1 MNLTLNEII
10 ANLRTLKWD
19 EMTSYLRME
28 YIPSIINGVTNEV
41 DLKEDDIHLINS
53 CIELIEAAIANQD
66 IIFLCDL
73 LEYEFAVAVDRILAK
88 EGGLHESGDL

>member
-1 MNLTLNEII
+1 MNLALNEII

-19 EMTSYLRME
+19 EMTTYLRME
-28 YIPSIINGVTNEV
+28 YIPGIVNGVTNEI

-66 IIFLCDL
+66 IILLCDL
-73 LEYEFAVAVDRILAK
+73 LEYEFAAAVDRILTK
-88 EGGLHESGDL
+88 VGDLHESGDL